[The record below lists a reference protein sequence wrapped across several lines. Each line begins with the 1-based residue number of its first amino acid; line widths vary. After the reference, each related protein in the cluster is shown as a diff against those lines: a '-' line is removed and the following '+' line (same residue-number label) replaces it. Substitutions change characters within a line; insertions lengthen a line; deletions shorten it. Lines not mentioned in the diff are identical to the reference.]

1 MTFGSVGE
9 NSRHQLSHGITL
21 AARRS
26 ARIVA
31 PMPLWVPMSSAP
43 PGVWP
48 VVGRDTDAD
57 SLAAL
62 LGQLPVRAQILTGPP
77 GIGKTALASLVA
89 ERMPERTAVSIIALS
104 ELAAVPLAA
113 FSPTLTALGL
123 PLEPSGAVP
132 ALISRIGRSSG
143 QFVLVV
149 DDAPRLDDVSA
160 AVVYQLVRGFGVP
173 MIATARL
180 GETLPAPLA
189 KLLLEGFAEERRV
202 TGLAVDDIQ
211 ELLLYR
217 FGANGRRADASRLA
231 GRTQGNPLYVRML
244 VETADREGA
253 VRVTDG
259 VVEIDDGPTP
269 PGLLQTVDA
278 VIAALDADDRAALRF
293 ASLTQPLDLDTLDAS
308 SPWPRRVFE
317 ALAARGLLINDA
329 GTRAVRVA
337 HPLLSEGLNA
347 LGSDA
352 AGTRSHAVAHL
363 RSLRDPA
370 SRFKAIVLQSEGA
383 GAVDAADLVWAA
395 DHAFRSAR
403 FEHAAALAQR
413 AAGAAFAPAQRF
425 RAYLVL
431 ACAKSSLGE
440 LDVADAAFEAAL
452 ALTETGSMRAGSS
465 TGDAEQA
472 ADTSAHEVTWGDRAL
487 LVSRRGEHL
496 AFRRFDVAAA
506 IRAAEKLQASAPPTV
521 AATLDP
527 ELRLWRG
534 LVGQMHERTGESDGD
549 ESPEMRVR
557 GAVASIMTESMN
569 GRTAA
574 AVEAASLL
582 SDVQARFGV
591 LDPFAAAMI
600 GFETYFDLLS
610 RGEHERA
617 VEFAEQRR
625 ATTGEGAGIWTSTVA
640 EHRSYNGRLAE
651 ARRLSA
657 LAVDQLRWRDPFAIM
672 PLALAIRADLTAKS
686 GDLVGARSLLDA
698 IDPAQRSEPKALLM
712 AAECEAWLA
721 YAAGDSARAAAL
733 IEAAAEQAMGV
744 GFQLVAAISL
754 GVCIRIGN
762 ADRAAGMLEAI
773 CEQVP
778 AEMRLYTALRDVAVA
793 LRDRIPTSMPTA
805 ASALVAG
812 GMAPTALD
820 AVELARRMRTDAE
833 TRHRLERVAMMAA
846 DGVDAPL
853 LQRRDAPLISQRE
866 REVAIAA
873 ASRARSREIAERFG
887 VSSRTIENQL
897 QSVYRKLGVSSRDE
911 LRDALHETGLLDRTA
926 D

>member
-1 MTFGSVGE
+1 
-9 NSRHQLSHGITL
+9 
-21 AARRS
+21 
-26 ARIVA
+26 
-31 PMPLWVPMSSAP
+31 MSSAP
-43 PGVWP
+43 PTPGIWP
-48 VVGRDTDAD
+48 VVGRDQDAD
-57 SLAAL
+57 SIVAL

-77 GIGKTALASLVA
+77 GIGKTALAGLVA
-89 ERMPERTAVSIIALS
+89 ERMPERTVVTIIALS

-123 PLEPSGAVP
+123 PLDPSGAVP
-132 ALISRIGRSSG
+132 ALISRIGRNPG
-143 QFVLVV
+143 QFVLLV
-149 DDAPRLDDVSA
+149 DDAPRLDEVSA

-173 MIATARL
+173 TLATARL
-180 GETLPAPLA
+180 GETLPGPLA
-189 KLLLEGFAEERRV
+189 KLVLEGFAEERRV
-202 TGLAVDDIQ
+202 EGLAVDDIQ
-211 ELLLYR
+211 ELLRHR
-217 FGANGRRADASRLA
+217 FGAIGHRADASRLA
-231 GRTQGNPLYVRML
+231 GRTEGNPLYVRML
-244 VETADREGA
+244 VEAADREGA

-259 VVEIDDGPTP
+259 VVEIDDGATP

-278 VIAALDADDRAALRF
+278 AIAALDADDRAALRF
-293 ASLTQPLDLDTLDAS
+293 AALTQPLDLDTLDGS
-308 SPWPRRVFE
+308 SPWPRRVFH
-317 ALAARGLLINDA
+317 ALVARGLLVNDV
-329 GTRAVRVA
+329 GTRAVRIA
-337 HPLLSEGLNA
+337 HPLLSEGLDV
-347 LGSDA
+347 LGSEA

-363 RSLRDPA
+363 RSLGDPA
-370 SRFKAIVLQSEGA
+370 SRFKAIVLQSEGS

-395 DHAFRSAR
+395 DHAFRSAD
-403 FEHAAALAQR
+403 FEHAAELAQQAT
-413 AAGAAFAPAQRF
+413 AAADVPALRF
-425 RAYLVL
+425 RAFLVL
-431 ACAKSSLGE
+431 ACATSSLGE
-440 LDVADAAFEAAL
+440 LDAADMAFDAAITVGEAGDTADAAVHA
-452 ALTETGSMRAGSS
+452 
-465 TGDAEQA
+465 
-472 ADTSAHEVTWGDRAL
+472 VTWSDRAL

-506 IRAAEKLQASAPPTV
+506 IRAAEELQAAAPPTV

-534 LVGQMHERTGESDGD
+534 LVGQMHERTGDSGGD

-582 SDVQARFGV
+582 SDAQARFGV

-600 GFETYFDLLS
+600 GFETYFGLLS

-625 ATTGEGAGIWTSTVA
+625 AATGEGAGIWTSTVA

-686 GDLVGARSLLDA
+686 GDIAGARTLLDT

-712 AAECEAWLA
+712 IAECEAWLGHA
-721 YAAGDSARAAAL
+721 TGDTRRAAAL
-733 IEAAAEQAMGV
+733 VEEAVEQAV
-744 GFQLVAAISL
+744 AVDFHLVAAISL
-754 GVCIRIGN
+754 GVCIRLGEV
-762 ADRAAGMLEAI
+762 DRAAGLLEAI
-773 CEQVP
+773 CERVP

-793 LRDRIPTSMPTA
+793 LRDRNPDRMPAA

-833 TRHRLERVAMMAA
+833 TRHRLDRVAMMAA

-853 LQRRDAPLISQRE
+853 LQRHDGPLISPRE
-866 REVAIAA
+866 RDVAVAA
-873 ASRARSREIAERFG
+873 AGRARSREIAERFG
-887 VSSRTIENQL
+887 VSPRTIDNQL

-911 LRDALHETGLLDRTA
+911 LRVALVETGLFSA
-926 D
+926 SGA